1 MNTSKR
7 LSFGGCCAA
16 AMLVWAVASPLVG
29 QPLNRTNLTPKES
42 VFAEL
47 NDSRFLDR
55 QAEWGTRCKTPDP
68 NCAPLV
74 ILDWDCRNLPN
85 PNPNETPEQCVARK
99 FKEQQRLTAEKE
111 QAERQAWDDL
121 EKKQEQEK
129 REREQQESDGG
140 PGDETSEEEEQ
151 ESSVDV
157 DGEEAPDAASDEV
170 SEDETTADTTD
181 MTDEPEADGGNEET
195 DTELEGDVSDDSS
208 DEADAADG

>member
-1 MNTSKR
+1 
-7 LSFGGCCAA
+7 
-16 AMLVWAVASPLVG
+16 MLVWAVLSPSAG
-29 QPLNRTNLTPKES
+29 QAMDSNIEAT

-47 NDSRFLDR
+47 PNDKHMEREAHARGECFKKND
-55 QAEWGTRCKTPDP
+55 A
-68 NCAPLV
+68 NCL
-74 ILDWDCRNLPN
+74 ILGMLDWDCRHIHN